1 MFIRHME
8 IHINC
13 PALSR
18 GLQKLNDT
26 HKCTHARKSLVKGE
40 RFSRSNAR
48 VPEIVCMYIF
58 VISFDSHVVP
68 SVRRGGQR

>member
-1 MFIRHME
+1 ME